1 MTIFFQNSKF
11 HRPIGLRGSKC
22 VIVPNFAKIGRI
34 IVEIWRFSDF
44 RPPAYIF
51 NKYSAGAEMGD
62 RLATIDMSL
71 KVRLCPPFFGGRG
84 QLRPHL
90 AQCGLGRGLYIRTKW
105 HVDPS
110 SRLVTIDT
118 GRKLGALPP
127 FCGEELDLHLTQ
139 CRLGRGVPPYQ
150 VACRSIRP
158 FGHNT
163 PTL

>member
-71 KVRLCPPFFGGRG
+71 KVRLCPPFFLGGG
-84 QLRPHL
+84 
-90 AQCGLGRGLYIRTKW
+90 AAAS
-105 HVDPS
+105 PS
-110 SRLVTIDT
+110 STVWPRPRPI
-118 GRKLGALPP
+118 
-127 FCGEELDLHLTQ
+127 H
-139 CRLGRGVPPYQ
+139 PYQ
-150 VACRSIRP
+150 VAC
-158 FGHNT
+158 
-163 PTL
+163 